1 MQFARTMVER
11 VTAQA
16 IIPLINLGV
25 SAAIATI
32 MMELVNSWREARV
45 PALNKRHR

>member
-32 MMELVNSWREARV
+32 MMELLCSMREARTSV
-45 PALNKRHR
+45 AKRR